1 MAWKMDF
8 VLYWYQAGR
17 SNCRLSRMMILDMDD
32 EEALPPH
39 TVERPFAVWLLSQKK
54 TAWQHT
60 MNHQYK
66 SKTLRVILS

>member
-1 MAWKMDF
+1 
-8 VLYWYQAGR
+8 
-17 SNCRLSRMMILDMDD
+17 MMILDMDD